1 MINRVK
7 SPFWCKL
14 DYNFIYLLCFV
25 VLISSSSVK
34 YYSVHYALHFRRNVF
49 FPKRYDT
56 IHGIAKG
63 TVEVEGNFLV
73 LNDRRVRRTVATPR
87 R

>member
-1 MINRVK
+1 M
-7 SPFWCKL
+7 
-14 DYNFIYLLCFV
+14 
-25 VLISSSSVK
+25 
-34 YYSVHYALHFRRNVF
+34 HFRRNEF

-63 TVEVEGNFLV
+63 TVEVKGDFLV